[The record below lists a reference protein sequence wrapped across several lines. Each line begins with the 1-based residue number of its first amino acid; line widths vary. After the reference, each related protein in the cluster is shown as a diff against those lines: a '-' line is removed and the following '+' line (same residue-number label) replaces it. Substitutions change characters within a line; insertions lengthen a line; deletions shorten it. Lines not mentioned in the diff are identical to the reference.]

1 MTPSRPAGVN
11 RGDREPNAV
20 TIAITDWTGHQ
31 DHTCPCLRGKEIEA
45 TGLDTLKFQ
54 DSLTLG
60 HVLLTSG
67 VHCLS
72 ESLQEYVSNLLWSG
86 RERSCRSRCVFRRT
100 FNLFKN

>member
-67 VHCLS
+67 VHCLLIRVPTRIR
-72 ESLQEYVSNLLWSG
+72 EQLALVWERKKLQVSL
-86 RERSCRSRCVFRRT
+86 CF
-100 FNLFKN
+100 